1 MQCVVQKPFNGNG
14 IDYESSW
21 LIDTADWDSRRRDQL
36 IAQRYIRVASEEE
49 VSSALKEKK
58 KKSPTPRRPSTR
70 TRKKPTAS
78 KRR

>member
-1 MQCVVQKPFNGNG
+1 MHCVVQKPFNGNG
-14 IDYESSW
+14 IDYESHW
-21 LIDTADWDSRRRDQL
+21 LIDTESWDSRRRNQL

-49 VSSALKEKK
+49 ISSALKEKK

-78 KRR
+78 KRG